1 MIVIKRNGNV
11 TNFDK
16 DKITSAIRKAMVECH
31 EDVTNAEKVTSEV
44 VKRLDSEYINIE
56 DIQDEVEN
64 CLMKMG
70 LNDVAKSYILYRNE
84 RTRKRNEHPLDE
96 SIIGLIDMT
105 NKEVLTENSN
115 KQSQLASTQRD
126 LIAGEVSKYISKDRY
141 IPKDIIDAHD
151 KGLIHI
157 HDLDYW
163 LQPITNCELVPL
175 DDIFENGTVINK
187 KLIRKPKS
195 LRTAVTLATQ
205 IAAQISSFTYGGQT
219 MSISHLAPYVRIS
232 KEKIRKQLTNESKV
246 NDIYYTEKQLE
257 NIIDSRLKD
266 ELKDSVQTFNYQLST
281 LNSTNGQSPFLS
293 LAMYIS
299 ENPEYEKETA
309 MLIEEFLKQ
318 RIDGME
324 NEFGVKSTQTFPKLL
339 FFLDDNNM
347 YPTSEYYYLKE
358 LAVKSTSLRMN
369 PDYISVK
376 TMKNIHGYAFPC
388 MGCRA
393 FLSPWFD
400 ENGNAEFYG
409 RGNVGACTIN
419 LPYVAL
425 LSKGNEEEFWKIL
438 DDKLDLCKRVGIL
451 RFDKLKGVK
460 AEVAPLLWQHG
471 VFSRLNSN
479 DEILPLI
486 KKKFTVSLGYSGLYE
501 TVKYIKNVS
510 HTTKEG
516 YEFAY
521 RLMKHLQDTT
531 KKWKAETG
539 LLFALYGTPQEST
552 GGVFNDKLKKE
563 FGEIKDITSKGFI
576 TNSYHV
582 DVREEIDAF
591 SKLALE
597 GKLQEQS
604 LGGCVSYVETYN
616 LSKNIKSLEQLIDFM
631 YEHNIYAE
639 INFESDTCG
648 ECGFSGV
655 MEYDLDKDIWICPQ
669 CGNNDQ
675 HKLSVVR
682 RTCGY
687 LGENTWTKGRVLDI
701 LNRVKHL

>member
-16 DKITSAIRKAMVECH
+16 DKITSAIRKAMVECN
-31 EDVTNAEKVTSEV
+31 EDVTNAEKITNEV
-44 VKRLDSEYINIE
+44 VKRLDSEYIKIE

-70 LNDVAKSYILYRNE
+70 FNDVAKSYILYRNE
-84 RTRKRNEHPLDE
+84 RTRKRTEHPLDE

-246 NDIYYTEKQLE
+246 NNIYYTEKQLE

-266 ELKDSVQTFNYQLST
+266 EIKDSVQTFNYQLST

-293 LAMYIS
+293 LAMYVS

-388 MGCRA
+388 
-393 FLSPWFD
+393 
-400 ENGNAEFYG
+400 
-409 RGNVGACTIN
+409 
-419 LPYVAL
+419 
-425 LSKGNEEEFWKIL
+425 
-438 DDKLDLCKRVGIL
+438 
-451 RFDKLKGVK
+451 
-460 AEVAPLLWQHG
+460 
-471 VFSRLNSN
+471 
-479 DEILPLI
+479 I
-486 KKKFTVSLGYSGLYE
+486 K
-501 TVKYIKNVS
+501 
-510 HTTKEG
+510 
-516 YEFAY
+516 
-521 RLMKHLQDTT
+521 
-531 KKWKAETG
+531 
-539 LLFALYGTPQEST
+539 
-552 GGVFNDKLKKE
+552 
-563 FGEIKDITSKGFI
+563 
-576 TNSYHV
+576 
-582 DVREEIDAF
+582 
-591 SKLALE
+591 
-597 GKLQEQS
+597 
-604 LGGCVSYVETYN
+604 
-616 LSKNIKSLEQLIDFM
+616 
-631 YEHNIYAE
+631 
-639 INFESDTCG
+639 
-648 ECGFSGV
+648 
-655 MEYDLDKDIWICPQ
+655 
-669 CGNNDQ
+669 
-675 HKLSVVR
+675 
-682 RTCGY
+682 
-687 LGENTWTKGRVLDI
+687 
-701 LNRVKHL
+701 